1 MFFSNILNLKNL
13 PSGPIF
19 SRVLRI
25 HDRYVFRGKVS
36 DQTILIL
43 LLLSF
48 PSQCLLVFCLYISRA
63 ETMDMEHQSQS
74 FCSYTKYLPE
84 DSCRPQHADILGLCH
99 TSFL

>member
-1 MFFSNILNLKNL
+1 MQIWILDSGRFCVFFSNILNLKNL

-19 SRVLRI
+19 IRVLRI

-48 PSQCLLVFCLYISRA
+48 PSQCLLVFCLCISRA
-63 ETMDMEHQSQS
+63 ETMDMEHQSLK
-74 FCSYTKYLPE
+74 TI
-84 DSCRPQHADILGLCH
+84 ILFIH
-99 TSFL
+99 

>member
-25 HDRYVFRGKVS
+25 RDRYVFRGKVS

-43 LLLSF
+43 LSLSF
-48 PSQCLLVFCLYISRA
+48 SVTVFAGVLFVYQPGGNHGHGASV
-63 ETMDMEHQSQS
+63 T
-74 FCSYTKYLPE
+74 
-84 DSCRPQHADILGLCH
+84 
-99 TSFL
+99 